1 MGELSPLQ
9 RRLHDVIF
17 EADSR
22 AGKLFDVV
30 LMLLILGSILVVML
44 ESIEG
49 QSSENR
55 ALYWTLEWVFTGL
68 FTVEYVL
75 RMYSVRSAWGY
86 ARSFYGLVDLLA
98 ILPTYLALL
107 FPGAQSMVVIRA
119 LRLLRVFRV
128 FKLVRFVRQARELR
142 RALAASLPKLAVFLL
157 ALGVTVTILGTA
169 MYLVEGRVNEGFTN
183 IPQSVYWAI
192 VTVTSVGYGD
202 TVPITALGKG
212 LAAVLMV
219 LGFAFVVVSA
229 GVVFAEL
236 VHVGKREITTQSCP
250 SCMREG
256 HDKDA
261 VHCKYCGALL

>member
-9 RRLHDVIF
+9 RQLHDVIF

-30 LMLLILGSILVVML
+30 LMLLILASILVVML
-44 ESIEG
+44 ESVEG

-55 ALYWTLEWVFTGL
+55 ALYWMLEWVFTGL
-68 FTVEYVL
+68 FTIEYLL
-75 RMYSVRSAWGY
+75 RIYAVRRTFGY
-86 ARSFYGLVDLLA
+86 VRSFYGLVDLLS

-107 FPGAQSMVVIRA
+107 FPGAQSMVVIRG

-128 FKLVRFVRQARELR
+128 FKLVRCVHQAKELR
-142 RALAASLPKLAVFLL
+142 SALAASMPKLFVFLVAL
-157 ALGVTVTILGTA
+157 AVTVTILGTA
-169 MYLVEGRVNEGFTN
+169 MYLVEGRVNDGFAN
-183 IPQSVYWAI
+183 IPQSVYWAV

-202 TVPITALGKG
+202 TVPVTALGKG
-212 LAAVLMV
+212 LAAILMV

-261 VHCKYCGALL
+261 VHCKYCGGRL